1 MSLNIVLKSDIL
13 CKDRTLYIGANTNL
27 NLNGH
32 TLLKKV
38 GNPLFYIG
46 NVEKK
51 TKLDLMKDVEIKP
64 LQDPKKFNRRD

>member
-32 TLLKKV
+32 TLLKKG

-64 LQDPKKFNRRD
+64 L